1 MSGISCKHCQAAAHV
16 KNGIV
21 RGMQR
26 CRCEACGRN
35 FTMTPPR
42 GKPPQMKAL
51 ALMLYA
57 MGNMSFCGIARIL
70 GISDVT
76 VLNWVRDTA
85 QRLPEPS
92 VTAGTVIITLDE
104 MWHFLEKKLKNS
116 GFGGRMTLSLAEP
129 SPGCVVAVM
138 TKPVRDSSTR
148 PGSRARPSSLTIGR
162 GSTGS
167 SPGTSSSRARI

>member
-1 MSGISCKHCQAAAHV
+1 MSGIGCKHCQAAAHV

-26 CRCEACGRN
+26 YRCEACGRN

-42 GKPPQMKAL
+42 GKPPRMKAL

-92 VTAGTVIITLDE
+92 VTAGTAGTVIITLDE
-104 MWHFLEKKLKNS
+104 MWRFLEKKLKNS

-138 TKPVRDSSTR
+138 TKPGVV
-148 PGSRARPSSLTIGR
+148 LLK
-162 GSTGS
+162 
-167 SPGTSSSRARI
+167 GT

>member
-1 MSGISCKHCQAAAHV
+1 MSGISCKHCQAAVHV
-16 KNGIV
+16 RNGIV
-21 RGMQR
+21 RGLQR
-26 CRCEACGRN
+26 YRCEACGRN

-76 VLNWVRDTA
+76 VLNWVRDA
-85 QRLPEPS
+85 GRQLPDPAA
-92 VTAGTVIITLDE
+92 TAGTVIITLDE

-116 GFGGRMTLSLAEP
+116 GFGGHMTLSLAAP

-138 TKPVRDSSTR
+138 TRPAGGSSTR
-148 PGSRARPSSLTIGR
+148 SGSRARPSSRTIGR
-162 GSTGS
+162 DSTG
-167 SPGTSSSRARI
+167 

>member
-1 MSGISCKHCQAAAHV
+1 MSGISCKHCRAAVYV

-21 RGMQR
+21 RGLQR
-26 CRCEACGRN
+26 YRCEACGRN
-35 FTMTPPR
+35 FTMTPPK
-42 GKPPQMKAL
+42 GKPPAMKAL

-76 VLNWVRDTA
+76 VLNWVRDA
-85 QRLPEPS
+85 GHRLPEPA

-104 MWHFLEKKLKNS
+104 MWHFLEKKLGSS
-116 GFGGRMTLSLAEP
+116 GFGGRMTLSLGEP
-129 SPGCVVAVM
+129 SLGCVVAVM
-138 TKPVRDSSTR
+138 TKPAGGSSTR
-148 PGSRARPSSLTIGR
+148 SGSRARPSLRTIGR

-167 SPGTSSSRARI
+167 SPGTGTSRART